1 MSNHYEVLGVDQ
13 TANCDEI
20 KKAYRRLSLQYHPDR
35 NTTDEAIG
43 KFQKINDA
51 HEILSDKQSRAEYDL
66 QLKGIGNHF
75 TNDGAEFR
83 DLNNIFN
90 AFMSG
95 MNGMP
100 NVGAFQRGVHPGFS
114 GNFAQQLNK
123 PPPIIRNIELTM
135 EQSYN
140 GGSFPIQINK
150 WTLNNGVETEEIQT
164 LYISLPSGIDEKE
177 MVILRNQGHQIS
189 ESIKGDVKVNIKIKN
204 DTPFK
209 REGLDLIYNKTITL
223 KEALCGFS
231 FDLKHINKKVFTFNN
246 QVNAT
251 IIKPGQTKVIPN
263 MGMIREKHIG
273 NLIVKFELLFPD
285 TITDED
291 TEKLKEI
298 L

>member
-1 MSNHYEVLGVDQ
+1 
-13 TANCDEI
+13 
-20 KKAYRRLSLQYHPDR
+20 
-35 NTTDEAIG
+35 
-43 KFQKINDA
+43 
-51 HEILSDKQSRAEYDL
+51 
-66 QLKGIGNHF
+66 
-75 TNDGAEFR
+75 
-83 DLNNIFN
+83 
-90 AFMSG
+90 
-95 MNGMP
+95 
-100 NVGAFQRGVHPGFS
+100 
-114 GNFAQQLNK
+114 
-123 PPPIIRNIELTM
+123 
-135 EQSYN
+135 
-140 GGSFPIQINK
+140 
-150 WTLNNGVETEEIQT
+150 
-164 LYISLPSGIDEKE
+164 

-246 QVNAT
+246 QVNTT

-273 NLIVKFELLFPD
+273 NLIVKFEVLFPD